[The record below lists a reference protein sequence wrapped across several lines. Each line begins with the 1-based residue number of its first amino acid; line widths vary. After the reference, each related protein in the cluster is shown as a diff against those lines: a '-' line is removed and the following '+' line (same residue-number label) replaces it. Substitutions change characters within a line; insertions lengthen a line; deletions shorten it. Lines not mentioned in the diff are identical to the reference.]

1 MRNLLG
7 LFLVVLLLAFCMAEE
22 DPPTEKEDRG
32 KPKGCKRMNDW
43 RKKPKFYKKG
53 KLYFKDCKTYTCTE
67 PKPRKFVWVDELDT
81 KRCCS
86 FNQTFYPI
94 SSKILCEQLPDDCT
108 TVCVECVRVEAK
120 ANLDLVVDD
129 NCPERPPE
137 TKVITQVP
145 HDIKS
150 PGYPNPYTPK
160 QDICWSWTPK
170 CGNQAYLEFLDFDV
184 LGHDAYITIKP
195 PINGKSKFWGNSFN
209 SENAPPKTIGFPC
222 DTAVMICFH
231 SGKIV
236 NGHKGFSA
244 EIIDKP
250 CTDWISS
257 PNYENDTKDYFTCDE
272 TPPQHGYG
280 PDIHHCD
287 VRSPSSNGQTLNLDF
302 CQFDIHAPL
311 EGDYLTIH
319 PNPTSIPK
327 YYGDNLKA
335 SEAPPKWT
343 EYAGVRYLTVCFKT
357 RQTVD
362 YHKGYLAEI
371 YETGVSTTI
380 EPGSE
385 TWEYSSSYDYSY
397 GY

>member
-1 MRNLLG
+1 M
-7 LFLVVLLLAFCMAEE
+7 E
-22 DPPTEKEDRG
+22 
-32 KPKGCKRMNDW
+32 
-43 RKKPKFYKKG
+43 
-53 KLYFKDCKTYTCTE
+53 
-67 PKPRKFVWVDELDT
+67 ELDT
-81 KRCCS
+81 KSCCS

-94 SSKILCEQLPDDCT
+94 NSKILCKVLPDECT

-120 ANLDLVVDD
+120 ANLDLVVEDD
-129 NCPERPPE
+129 CPERPPE

-170 CGNQAYLEFLDFDV
+170 CGNQAYLEFLDFDVSLLNSSEELFIQGFIFQV

-287 VRSPSSNGQTLNLDF
+287 VMSPSSNGQTLNLDF
-302 CQFDIHAPL
+302 CQFDVSFYDIGFVDLIFVFQIHAPL

-357 RQTVD
+357 RSSVD
-362 YHKGYLAEI
+362 HHDGYLAEI
-371 YETGVSTTI
+371 YETGVTTMN
-380 EPGSE
+380 EQGSE
-385 TWEYSSSYDYSY
+385 AWEYSSSYDYSSDY
-397 GY
+397 YQ

>member
-1 MRNLLG
+1 MYIYFSFQR
-7 LFLVVLLLAFCMAEE
+7 
-22 DPPTEKEDRG
+22 
-32 KPKGCKRMNDW
+32 KR
-43 RKKPKFYKKG
+43 PKFYKKG

-137 TKVITQVP
+137 TIVITEVP
-145 HDIKS
+145 YDIKS
-150 PGYPNPYTPK
+150 PNYPHPYPPK

-170 CGNQAYLEFLDFDV
+170 CGNYAYLEFFDFDV
-184 LGHDAYITIKP
+184 SLLKSSEALCIQCFMIQVLGNDAHVTINP
-195 PINGKSKFWGNSFN
+195 PINGKSRYWGNSHN
-209 SENAPPKTIGFPC
+209 SENLPPKTIGFPC

-244 EIIDKP
+244 KIVDKP

-257 PNYENDTKDYFTCDE
+257 PNYENVKKDYFTCDNE
-272 TPPQHGYG
+272 PPPHGYG
-280 PDIHHCD
+280 TGIDHCD
-287 VRSPSSNGQTLNLDF
+287 VRSPSSNGQTINLDF
-302 CQFDIHAPL
+302 CQFD
-311 EGDYLTIH
+311 
-319 PNPTSIPK
+319 
-327 YYGDNLKA
+327 
-335 SEAPPKWT
+335 
-343 EYAGVRYLTVCFKT
+343 
-357 RQTVD
+357 
-362 YHKGYLAEI
+362 
-371 YETGVSTTI
+371 VS
-380 EPGSE
+380 
-385 TWEYSSSYDYSY
+385 
-397 GY
+397 